1 MANGPLFSTYRGGEN
16 RVTSSMMAVFQRLE
30 LSLLERLLGAVS
42 GDSALQLVS
51 FVNQPPGEGHSI
63 PDARMTGNFD
73 YWFETKTAPNALH
86 EPQIAEHYSNLK
98 AGANEQR
105 LFFVTPDPERP
116 TLLDSY
122 SGDKRVGWFNFIQLS
137 DVIDETLKEDST
149 YVSELARFLLR
160 ELQKLFVEDGLLDYS
175 DTVVVAARNA
185 WGEYQNHGVYICQP
199 GRSFR
204 PGLTHMG
211 FYFDGA
217 IQKTVAKILDQR
229 MEQVLFD
236 QATATELR
244 AGSPIDQRI
253 ADAIE
258 ISIEGGARATDQPYR
273 VFVLSRSVEEGSEEI
288 RGVITNATVSSTTGK
303 PFAWTMGQRY
313 TRLKAL
319 QRAAKGT
326 TKDLEAAG

>member
-1 MANGPLFSTYRGGEN
+1 
-16 RVTSSMMAVFQRLE
+16 MMAVFQRLE

-51 FVNQPPGEGHSI
+51 FVNQPPGEGNSI

-73 YWFETKTAPNALH
+73 YWFETKTTPNALH

-105 LFFVTPDPERP
+105 LIFVTPDPERP
-116 TLLDSY
+116 ALLDAY
-122 SGDKRVGWFNFIQLS
+122 SADKRVGWFNFIQLS

-149 YVSELARFLLR
+149 YVSEQARFLLR
-160 ELQKLFVEDGLLDYS
+160 ELQKLFAEDGLLDYA

-185 WGEYQNHGVYICQP
+185 WGEYQRHGVYICQP

-217 IQKTVAKILDQR
+217 IQQTVAKILDQR
-229 MEQVLFD
+229 TEPVLFD
-236 QATATELR
+236 SATVTELR
-244 AGSPIDQRI
+244 VGTPIDQRI

-258 ISIEGGARATDQPYR
+258 ISIGGGVRAPDQPYR
-273 VFVLSRSVEEGSEEI
+273 VFVLSRTADEGSEDLG
-288 RGVITNATVSSTTGK
+288 GVITNATVSSTTGK

-319 QRAAKGT
+319 QQAAPGT
-326 TKDLEAAG
+326 TKDLEAVAG